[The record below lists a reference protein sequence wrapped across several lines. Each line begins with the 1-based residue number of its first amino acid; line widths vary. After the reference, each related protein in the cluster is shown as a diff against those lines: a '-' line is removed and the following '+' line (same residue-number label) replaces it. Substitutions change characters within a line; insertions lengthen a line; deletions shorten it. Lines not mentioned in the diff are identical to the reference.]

1 MIDTGR
7 PCFELVRGLTV
18 PPRDPQGR
26 REGYTTG
33 VSAAAA
39 TQAACRLLERD
50 ERPERVAVPLPLGFD
65 LSIPINRLAYAD
77 GTATAGV
84 IKDGGDDPDVTHGA
98 EVLATVRRVA
108 GPGVHIRGGPGVGT
122 VTQPGL
128 ELPPGSPAINPVPRR
143 MIIEA
148 VTLGLE
154 PGTDRPDPGVEI
166 TIAIPRG
173 AELARKT
180 LNARIGIIGGLSI
193 LGTTGIV
200 RPMSTAS
207 WRASVVQSI
216 DVAAANSL
224 VHIVLTTGGRSERF
238 AQALFPELPELAFV
252 QMGIFTGESLKRAAE
267 RGVPRVT
274 ICGMIGK
281 IAKLATGQMQTHVA
295 GGGVD
300 LAFLGQLARA
310 ASGDDALAAAV
321 AGANTAR
328 HVEELIDAAGFT
340 EFYQHVSAQAASA
353 CGAHAGGRLDVEV
366 VLFSLLREGKPLARA
381 RVGVLQGE
389 ARGAS

>member
-1 MIDTGR
+1 MSRTDR
-7 PCFELVRGLTV
+7 PPFELVRGLSV
-18 PPRDPQGR
+18 PPRNPRGN

-33 VSAAAA
+33 ASAAAA
-39 TQAACRLLERD
+39 TQAACRLLQRD
-50 ERPERVAVPLPLGFD
+50 ERPERVAVASPLGFD
-65 LSIPINRLAYAD
+65 LWIPINRLAYAD

-108 GPGVHIRGGPGVGT
+108 EPGVQIRGGTGVGT

-128 ELPPGSPAINPVPRR
+128 ELPPGAPAINPVPRR
-143 MIIEA
+143 MIAQA
-148 VTLGLE
+148 VAIALGTE
-154 PGTDRPDPGVEI
+154 QPDPGVEV

-173 AELARKT
+173 EELARKT

-238 AQALFPELPELAFV
+238 AAALFPELPEMAFV
-252 QMGIFTGESLKRAAE
+252 QMGIFTGESLNRAAE

-300 LAFLGQLARA
+300 IAFLGDLTRTA
-310 ASGDDALAAAV
+310 GGGETLAAAV
-321 AGANTAR
+321 ASANTAR
-328 HVEELIDAAGFT
+328 HVEELVEAAGFT
-340 EFYQHVSAQAASA
+340 AFYQHVAVHAAAA
-353 CGAHAGGRLDVEV
+353 CSSHVGGRLDVEV
-366 VLFSLLREGKPLARA
+366 VLFSLLDEGRVLARA
-381 RVGVLQGE
+381 RIPAAGDGP
-389 ARGAS
+389 